1 MEFKIVIYRPGI
13 VWAITIKAFKELIVG
28 ELSVYV
34 RSSVDTVRKAKGEI
48 YWCSITALVNDL
60 EMVLDQIVTGNEIIE
75 THVKCPRH
83 AGERERRLKE
93 TLYRLLGITVR

>member
-13 VWAITIKAFKELIVG
+13 VWAITIKAFEEMIVG